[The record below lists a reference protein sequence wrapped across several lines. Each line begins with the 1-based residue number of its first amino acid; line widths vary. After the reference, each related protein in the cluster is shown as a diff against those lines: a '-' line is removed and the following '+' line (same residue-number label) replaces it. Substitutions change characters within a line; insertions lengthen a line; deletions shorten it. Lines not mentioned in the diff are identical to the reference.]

1 MKPFKFI
8 KIAATLG
15 LMSLALGAL
24 GAYAT
29 PANAQ
34 LDDASLSDWQ
44 AVYAEIKDMN
54 PKWGLQGEAAI
65 KTSMD
70 AGVPIVFVDV
80 RTPQEWSEGIL
91 PGALMISLHELP
103 TAQKVAML
111 PADKNAIIAIYCK
124 SGHRSAMALTLM
136 HQLGYKNATSM
147 SGGWVGWSKA
157 GYPVAAGPAVAK

>member
-1 MKPFKFI
+1 MTPFKFI

-15 LMSLALGAL
+15 LISMAV

-29 PANAQ
+29 PASAQ
-34 LDDASLSDWQ
+34 MDDASLSRWQ
-44 AVYAEIKDMN
+44 AMYAEIRDMN
-54 PKWGLQGEAAI
+54 PKWGNQGEAAL

-70 AGVPIVFVDV
+70 AGVPIVFLDV
-80 RTPQEWSEGIL
+80 RTPQEWSEGIV
-91 PGALMISLHELP
+91 PGAMMINLNELP
-103 TAQKVAML
+103 TAEKVAML

-124 SGHRSAMALTLM
+124 SGHRSALALTLM

-147 SGGWVGWSKA
+147 SGGWVGWTKA